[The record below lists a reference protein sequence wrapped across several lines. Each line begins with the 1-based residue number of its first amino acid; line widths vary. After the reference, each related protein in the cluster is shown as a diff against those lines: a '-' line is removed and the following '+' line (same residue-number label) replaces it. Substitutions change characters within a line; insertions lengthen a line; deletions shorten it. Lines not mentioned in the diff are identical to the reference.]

1 MLGQFLVVVGTNWL
15 GTAALLGP
23 GHAMYW
29 ALGLALFHI
38 PLAAVVIRLTREVPV
53 EGGIYAWA
61 KVAFGETAGFLA
73 AWNMWVFIA
82 TFTSTLGLAAAQG
95 LSYGA
100 GALGLTLQPPP
111 ALLHVALIGFLVLVA
126 SSGLGLGRI
135 LHDAGALLLA
145 VLLTLLVGFAV
156 LAGPAPAAAGGVG
169 ETSLLVQATVFA
181 KITVF
186 GLAGL
191 ECLSTLAG
199 ETRNPGRALPRSV
212 LFAVP
217 LIAGFYLLGTEAVR
231 RLAGA
236 TAIDLVNPVAQAF
249 SLRGGSLLAAGAIG
263 VLLVRDVAQASISF
277 TALTRLPL
285 VAGWDRLLPAW
296 FTRLSE
302 STGVPVRSIFVAGGL
317 AIALGLLGSLDAGT
331 AEAFQL
337 LQSAAGL
344 FFGATYLVLFA
355 IPLLAR
361 PGFTRPPLWL
371 RAASA
376 SGFLVT
382 LLFLA
387 LAVVPIVEVPDAGRF
402 ALRVLGVF
410 VVAEGIGLALLA
422 LGRRAGGAKATPVA
436 SATPVAHAT
445 PVTDAAR
452 RKD

>member
-29 ALGLALFHI
+29 ALGLALFHV

-53 EGGIYAWA
+53 EGGIYAWT

-73 AWNMWVFIA
+73 AWNMWVFV
-82 TFTSTLGLAAAQG
+82 TVFTSTIGLAFAQA

-100 GALGLTLQPPP
+100 GVLGLSTAPSA
-111 ALLHVALIGFLVLVA
+111 ALLNVLLIGFLVLVA
-126 SSGLGLGRI
+126 CSGLGLGRV
-135 LHDAGALLLA
+135 LHDAGAVLLV
-145 VLLTLLVGFAV
+145 VLLTLLIGFAFFGG
-156 LAGPAPAAAGGVG
+156 AGPGPPQNAGPSGF
-169 ETSLLVQATVFA
+169 LLSATVFA

-199 ETRNPGRALPRSV
+199 ETKDPERTLPRSV

-236 TAIDLVNPVAQAF
+236 TPIDLVNPVAQAF
-249 SLRGGSLLAAGAIG
+249 SLRGGSLLAAGAIA
-263 VLLVRDVAQASISF
+263 VLLVRDLAQASLSF

-285 VAGWDRLLPAW
+285 VAGWDRLLPVW
-296 FTRLSE
+296 FTHLSGK
-302 STGVPVRSIFVAGGL
+302 GVPVRSIVVAGAL
-317 AIALGLLGSLDAGT
+317 AVTLGLVGSLGAGT

-361 PGFTRPPLWL
+361 RGFSRPPLWL

-422 LGRRAGGAKATPVA
+422 LGRRAGGPDAPGVA
-436 SATPVAHAT
+436 DAT
-445 PVTDAAR
+445 PVTDAGTGR
-452 RKD
+452 V